1 MTGRHAAPPDEA
13 FDQRER
19 DRAGAHR
26 ADVPVPAG
34 PEDLPDAAAAAPP
47 VEAAPPAAAAPP
59 AKKAAA
65 KKAPATK
72 AENPAPSKAASKR
85 AGK

>member
-26 ADVPVPAG
+26 ADVDVPAA
-34 PEDLPDAAAAAPP
+34 PDVTAAATPGR
-47 VEAAPPAAAAPP
+47 
-59 AKKAAA
+59 AKKAVA
-65 KKAPATK
+65 KKPAAST
-72 AENPAPSKAASKR
+72 SKR
-85 AGK
+85 ASKS